1 MTEEEKRQQRGNTIM
16 GIVFVAIITIGL
28 IVKYMM

>member
-16 GIVFVAIITIGL
+16 GIVFVVIIIIGL
-28 IVKYMM
+28 IVNYML